1 MGVRPFRFGVSL
13 HHNCG
18 AEEWAK
24 KCRRAEELGYDVILI
39 PDHLH
44 MPAPFPSI
52 VAAASA
58 TERVMFGTFVLNA
71 AFWNPRLLEREIAT
85 THRLTGGRLEVGVG
99 TGYAK
104 AEFDE
109 AEIPF
114 ESPGRRVRQ
123 LDTVVQRLT
132 ASFADP
138 AQWSDCTSAPRL
150 MIGGSGDK
158 VLGIA
163 ARHADIVGL
172 SPVVRVDTPE
182 KWRALPAETVE
193 ERARYLRTQAGDRYD
208 DIEVN
213 LMIPAV
219 VLADDRQAAAAFA
232 QQTRTPYLTLEQVLD
247 APAGLIGTPEEIA
260 DQLVQRRERYG
271 VSYITVHEEFM
282 EPLAAA
288 MAVLEGRPS

>member
-24 KCRRAEELGYDVILI
+24 KCRRAEELGFDVILV

-52 VAAASA
+52 VAAAAA
-58 TERVMFGTFVLNA
+58 TERVSFGTFVLNA

-109 AEIPF
+109 AGIPF
-114 ESPGRRVRQ
+114 ESPGRRVRH
-123 LDTVVQRLT
+123 LDTVVQRL
-132 ASFADP
+132 AAWFADP
-138 AQWSDCTSAPRL
+138 AQWEDCPAPPRL
-150 MIGGSGDK
+150 MIGGSGDR

-172 SPVVRVDTPE
+172 SPVARVDTPE
-182 KWRALPAETVE
+182 KWRALPAEQVE

-219 VLADDRQAAAAFA
+219 IPTDDRDAAAAIA
-232 QQTRTPYLTLEQVLD
+232 QQTRTPYLTLEQVLE
-247 APAGLIGTPEEIA
+247 APAGLIGTPEQIA
-260 DQLVQRRERYG
+260 DQLVRRRERYG
-271 VSYITVHEEFM
+271 VSYISVHEEFM
-282 EPLAAA
+282 EPLASAI
-288 MAVLEGRPS
+288 AVLRGRTS